1 MTPHVFFG
9 WCTQCNS
16 PKYVQAFSLAPVV
29 PYCDCSVP
37 FPETDAE
44 TQALMAAV
52 DHGKAFDGRVKELQI
67 LMIQDE
73 AKKPFDELLAGARQ
87 DLLNAVRTFEQGDHK
102 DALAF
107 LVRVSAMVRY
117 AVADRP
123 ELDGVRDVLRR
134 SL

>member
-9 WCTQCNS
+9 WCPQCNS
-16 PKYVQAFSLAPVV
+16 PKYVQAFSLDPVV

-67 LMIQDE
+67 LMVQDE
-73 AKKPFDELLAGARQ
+73 AENTFDELLSGARQ
-87 DLLNAVRTFEQGDHK
+87 DLLNAVRTFEQGGHK
-102 DALAF
+102 EALAF

>member
-1 MTPHVFFG
+1 MFFG
-9 WCTQCNS
+9 WCPQCNS
-16 PKYVQAFSLAPVV
+16 PKYVQAFSLDPVV

-67 LMIQDE
+67 LMVQDE
-73 AKKPFDELLAGARQ
+73 AENTFDELLSGARQ
-87 DLLNAVRTFEQGDHK
+87 DLLNAVRTFEQGGHK
-102 DALAF
+102 EALAF